1 MGKLKDSW
9 NAFDAMME
17 PKSPID
23 DLGELIQREKAFNF
37 RLSAE
42 IKRLADIERLEREIA
57 DRQNELAS
65 LQDNE

>member
-1 MGKLKDSW
+1 
-9 NAFDAMME
+9 ME